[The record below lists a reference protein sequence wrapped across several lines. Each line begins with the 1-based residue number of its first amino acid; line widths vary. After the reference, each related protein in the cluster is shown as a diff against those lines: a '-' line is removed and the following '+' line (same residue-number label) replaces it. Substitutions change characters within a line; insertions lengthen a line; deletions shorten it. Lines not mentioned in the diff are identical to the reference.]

1 VRERFS
7 SILLF
12 LIFVS
17 TAAAG
22 ASAEARP
29 PGPITTE
36 SIQGVLHQLMGDDI
50 KAFTGFMPSIEIKKD
65 VFPNAF
71 ARGET
76 TIVLTTGLLRQIAS
90 EDELAFVLAHE
101 IAHLM
106 KHSGQSSEHTLFPQ
120 RSKLKSALELEYE
133 ADVFAVQLLKRAGF
147 SPLAGAGILE
157 RNGHFGSEFG
167 SPLFAT
173 HPSLL
178 ARLER
183 LRAHN

>member
-1 VRERFS
+1 VREWFS

-17 TAAAG
+17 SAAAE
-22 ASAEARP
+22 ASPEFRLPEPISAE
-29 PGPITTE
+29 
-36 SIQGVLHQLMGDDI
+36 SMQGVLHQLMGDDI
-50 KAFTGFMPSIEIKKD
+50 KAFTGFMPTIEIKKN

-71 ARGET
+71 ARGEA
-76 TIVLTTGLLRQIAS
+76 TIVLTTGLLRQIES